1 MLSDEGKHVTQ
12 EEAAYARA
20 KAEKVYSVFM
30 GPPWAAAERGRESTK
45 PQGPGKEGLHLVFG
59 LCPDRCGGDIW

>member
-20 KAEKVYSVFM
+20 KAEKVNSVFM
-30 GPPWAAAERGRESTK
+30 EPRGLQQRGGES
-45 PQGPGKEGLHLVFG
+45 QQSRGGKVKRPSLAV
-59 LCPDRCGGDIW
+59 WSMS